1 MQTEKYFTGEPK
13 EDYYKELDKVAQD
26 VAENFVKGNAIS
38 KKSYEILSS
47 T

>member
-26 VAENFVKGNAIS
+26 VRR
-38 KKSYEILSS
+38 IL
-47 T
+47 